1 MSKLNLNQLNTENN
15 KALEQLITSQSLP
28 VSAVPAATSDSLG
41 AVKPDNSTIII
52 DGGTVSANTSTGD
65 FLATSSHVS
74 GAISTAVSGLASEDY
89 VSGAVSSAVSGLAS
103 EAYVSSYIA
112 EGGYVDSAYV
122 STALEAKQDV
132 ISATGGIAISGNV
145 LSAVVDGTTVVVNSS
160 GQLEAAAGTG
170 TPAFGTMSYYDVGS
184 EMDLPFPAEE
194 ATLIKIYKNGV
205 LLTKSEA
212 DGDAGSVV
220 FPDASDPSGWSEVT
234 TLKFN
239 LNGTEKVVSNLDFSG
254 VSGDSKAARIS
265 SAAQIIATALVST
278 GLHIYNNKL
287 PVFVFQGDNNG
298 DVVTVTDAATL
309 AVLNPSGTKMYTY
322 NPANDYDIVTSGGSS
337 VIQFTTPLNYGDRIS
352 LEAYGVA
359 GPDEADEENGD

>member
-28 VSAVPAATSDSLG
+28 VSAVPTATSDSLG

-74 GAISTAVSGLASEDY
+74 GAISTAVSGLASE
-89 VSGAVSSAVSGLAS
+89 
-103 EAYVSSYIA
+103 AYVSSYIA

-132 ISATGGIAISGNV
+132 ISATGGIAISSNV
-145 LSAVVDGTTVVVNSS
+145 ISAVVDGTTIVVNSS

-170 TPAFGTMSYYDVGS
+170 TPAFGTMSYFDVGS
-184 EMDLPFPAEE
+184 EIELPFPAEE
-194 ATLIKIYKNGV
+194 ATFIKVYKNGV
-205 LLTKSEA
+205 LLLKSEA
-212 DGDAGSVV
+212 DGDAGSVT

-239 LNGTEKVVSNLDFSG
+239 LNGTEKVVSNLDFSS
-254 VSGDSKAARIS
+254 VSGESKEARIS
-265 SAAQIIATALVST
+265 SAAQIISSALQSI
-278 GLHIYNNKL
+278 GFHIYNEKL
-287 PVFVFQGDNNG
+287 PVFVFQGDNDG
-298 DVVTVTDAATL
+298 DVLTVTDAATL
-309 AVLNPSGTKMYTY
+309 AVFNPSGNKMYTY
-322 NPANDYDIVTSGGSS
+322 NPANDYDIVTSNGSS
-337 VIQFTTPLNYGDRIS
+337 VIQFTTPINYGDRVSI
-352 LEAYGVA
+352 EAYGVA
-359 GPDEADEENGD
+359 GPDEADEGGGD